1 MAHSYASI
9 RQRVNLAF
17 CTRVATSAR
26 ISYGGTGP
34 RILPGALRTMN
45 YRCPVCFYPSLP
57 LPPEDH
63 NICLCCGTEFGFDDF
78 DSTFDELRERWVR
91 NQMPWFSR

>member
-1 MAHSYASI
+1 
-9 RQRVNLAF
+9 
-17 CTRVATSAR
+17 
-26 ISYGGTGP
+26 
-34 RILPGALRTMN
+34 MN

-78 DSTFDELRERWVR
+78 DSTFDELRDRWVR
-91 NQMPWFSR
+91 DQMPWFSREFPAPVDWDPRKQLAMALPAGVK